1 MTPTKQEIEQK
12 LQKMATF
19 VDGTVTRINDLLEG
33 NKNNPQ
39 QIKKQLQQLGKQSV
53 TFIKKQQLEVEIR
66 VLKLRLQEVKKRI
79 AMEQERS
86 EEENI
91 QPEKS

>member
-19 VDGTVTRINDLLEG
+19 VDSTVTRLSELLEV
-33 NKNNPQ
+33 KTQSPQ
-39 QIKKQLQQLGKQSV
+39 QIKKQLQHLGKQSLAFV
-53 TFIKKQQLEVEIR
+53 KKQQLEVEIK
-66 VLKLRLQEVKKRI
+66 VLKLRLQEVNKRI
-79 AMEQERS
+79 AIEQEKS

-91 QPEKS
+91 QPENS